1 MPYTT
6 EEGGRLNN
14 FAAEPKVYQ
23 AKPPSQNEKRNYIIL
38 GALALLLVGGIL
50 YVTVYVSNAAIG

>member
-23 AKPPSQNEKRNYIIL
+23 ATPPTKKQQRNYIIL
-38 GALALLLVGGIL
+38 GILALLLVGGLFGVAI
-50 YVTVYVSNAAIG
+50 YATVY

>member
-1 MPYTT
+1 MPYTQ

-23 AKPPSQNEKRNYIIL
+23 AEPPSKNQQRNYIIL
-38 GALALLLVGGIL
+38 GALALILVGGIL
-50 YVTVYVSNAAIG
+50 AVTFYVSNASIG

>member
-1 MPYTT
+1 MPYTE

-23 AKPPSQNEKRNYIIL
+23 ANEPTKTEKRNFVIL
-38 GALALLLVGGIL
+38 GVVALLIVGGL
-50 YVTVYVSNAAIG
+50 LFVASSVS